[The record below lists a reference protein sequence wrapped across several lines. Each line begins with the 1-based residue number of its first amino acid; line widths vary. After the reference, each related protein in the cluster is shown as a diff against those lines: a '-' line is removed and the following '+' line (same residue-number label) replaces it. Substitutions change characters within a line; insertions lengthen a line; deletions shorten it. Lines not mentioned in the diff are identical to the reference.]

1 MPADGR
7 CLDIRG
13 ASRARSPGQ
22 VVAWCG
28 DGNNV
33 ARSWIEAAVRFG
45 FTLRLGNTGRA
56 ATTAGADQMGPG
68 AGRPDR
74 ADRRCGEGSRR
85 RPMRGY
91 RHLGVDGRR
100 SQHQPAQLLAPY
112 RVTGALMAKA
122 AADAIFMHCL
132 PAHRDEE
139 VTAEVIDGPQSVV
152 FDGPISTACPE
163 RRSGMGVGGS
173 YSWAEAVQELP
184 CHGRRRSSR
193 L

>member
-1 MPADGR
+1 
-7 CLDIRG
+7 
-13 ASRARSPGQ
+13 
-22 VVAWCG
+22 
-28 DGNNV
+28 
-33 ARSWIEAAVRFG
+33 
-45 FTLRLGNTGRA
+45 
-56 ATTAGADQMGPG
+56 MGPG

-85 RPMRGY
+85 RPMRGD
-91 RHLGVDGRR
+91 RHLGAMADDPNTNRLD
-100 SQHQPAQLLAPY
+100 LLAPY

-152 FDGPISTACPE
+152 FDEAENRIARPGGRP
-163 RRSGMGVGGS
+163 GM
-173 YSWAEAVQELP
+173 EAWCSSIAAPRPSIRFRVDG
-184 CHGRRRSSR
+184 GRRNSR